1 MSLINSEY
9 PVFTNGSYRLN
20 LQELDSDMFDDTCAR
35 VEFDILSMLFGDAM
49 YLDYENNPTRTDILE
64 LVDGYKVDDEL
75 ATYTYNGK
83 KYVYRGLKDMLA
95 YFTYFH
101 YIQGQFNFNPTIA
114 EKINAAIEIS
124 PEQNSLRAYN
134 LGYKGYYDAYNFIK
148 YKQSLGTGLF
158 ADFDFTD
165 IELINSFGI

>member
-9 PVFTNGSYRLN
+9 SVFTNGSYKLN
-20 LQELDSDMFDDTCAR
+20 LQELDTDVFDDTCER
-35 VEFDILSMLFGDAM
+35 VEKDVLSMLLGDVT

-64 LVDGYKVDDEL
+64 LIDGYKVDGD
-75 ATYTYNGK
+75 YTYYEYAGK

-95 YFTYFH
+95 YFTFFH
-101 YIQGQFNFNPTIA
+101 YIQGQFNFNPTVA
-114 EKINAAIEIS
+114 EQINVALQIS

-134 LGYKGYYDAYNFIK
+134 LAYKGYYDTYQFIK

-158 ADFDFTD
+158 ADFDFTH